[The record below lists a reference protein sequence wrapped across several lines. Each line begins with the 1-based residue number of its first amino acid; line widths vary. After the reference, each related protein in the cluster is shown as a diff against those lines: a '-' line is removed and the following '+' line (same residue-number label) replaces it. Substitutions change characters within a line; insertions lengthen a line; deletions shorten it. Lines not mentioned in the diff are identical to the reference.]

1 MKYRKF
7 GNTDLEVSEVGFGA
21 WAIGGNAMIGE
32 TAIGWGPADDDTSVK
47 AIHAALDVGINF
59 FDTADIYG
67 LGHSEDLL
75 GKTLAGRPDV
85 IIATKVGNVARDEKF
100 TVDYEAAYIIEACE
114 KSLQRLRRETIDYY
128 QLHTARLAHLQNGAC
143 IEAMQQLQVQGKIR
157 YWGLSL
163 PTFHPQ
169 AEARYLMENDLGNGF
184 QLVFNIINQKAYGLL
199 DEAAAKGYGVI
210 ARMPLQFGLL
220 TGKFSPAS
228 KFSEDD
234 HRHKR
239 LTKDMLQQSLDVLEK
254 FVWPLAEKEGI
265 DKTALALSFVLS
277 LPQISTVIPG
287 IRTPEHVLQNTEGLK
302 TLRTET
308 MEQLLALGR
317 REMLPLMEQMEAI
330 G

>member
-47 AIHAALDVGINF
+47 AIHAALDAGINF

-100 TVDYEAAYIIEACE
+100 TVDYDAAYIIEACE

-128 QLHTARLAHLQNGAC
+128 QLHTARLAHFQNGAC
-143 IEAMQQLQVQGKIR
+143 IDAMQQLQAQGKIR

-169 AEARYLMENDLGNGF
+169 PEANYLMENDLGNGF

-220 TGKFSPAS
+220 TGKFNTAS

-239 LTKDMLQQSLDVLEK
+239 LTKDMLKQSLDLLEK

-287 IRTPEHVLQNTEGLK
+287 IRTPEHVRQNTEGLK

-317 REMLPLMEQMEAI
+317 REMQPLMEQMEAI